1 MSVLLREN
9 HQLSRRG
16 GNEVWGGSQNW
27 FMPLFSW
34 QNLFLFIETFI
45 KPSMKRKQFL
55 WRGRRKMPTKKIRM
69 SALRARVRWNCW
81 NSPNKVLNEYMHW
94 NQVSFSLS
102 TVWNSGHIHLLFCC
116 FLAVLFLQLH
126 VPSWGRRR
134 DTGFYRSEELAG
146 WLWLYFQLAEVF
158 LLSLYV
164 SVCSVIF
171 IWHVRICGCVQS
183 FHTSGS
189 DVQNTTRVA
198 GAQSCNTASW
208 SHLIV
213 ALLQVDLDWV
223 VKGRVF
229 DNETENYKKESLIK
243 IHRLSRIC
251 PFY

>member
-55 WRGRRKMPTKKIRM
+55 WRGRRKMPTKKICM

-94 NQVSFSLS
+94 NQVSFNLS
-102 TVWNSGHIHLLFCC
+102 TIWNSGHIHLLFCC

-126 VPSWGRRR
+126 VPSWGRGR
-134 DTGFYRSEELAG
+134 DAGFYRSEEFSG

-164 SVCSVIF
+164 SVCTSFLFGMWGSVDAF
-171 IWHVRICGCVQS
+171 SHFTHQEVTCKTQHVSQEHSRATQRLG
-183 FHTSGS
+183 
-189 DVQNTTRVA
+189 
-198 GAQSCNTASW
+198 
-208 SHLIV
+208 LI
-213 ALLQVDLDWV
+213 
-223 VKGRVF
+223 
-229 DNETENYKKESLIK
+229 S
-243 IHRLSRIC
+243 S
-251 PFY
+251 

>member
-94 NQVSFSLS
+94 NQVSFNLS
-102 TVWNSGHIHLLFCC
+102 TIWNSGHIHLLFCC

-158 LLSLYV
+158 LLSLCTSPSAASFLFGMWG
-164 SVCSVIF
+164 SVDAFSHFTHKEVTCKT
-171 IWHVRICGCVQS
+171 QP
-183 FHTSGS
+183 TSQEHNRATQRLG
-189 DVQNTTRVA
+189 
-198 GAQSCNTASW
+198 
-208 SHLIV
+208 LI
-213 ALLQVDLDWV
+213 
-223 VKGRVF
+223 
-229 DNETENYKKESLIK
+229 S
-243 IHRLSRIC
+243 S
-251 PFY
+251 